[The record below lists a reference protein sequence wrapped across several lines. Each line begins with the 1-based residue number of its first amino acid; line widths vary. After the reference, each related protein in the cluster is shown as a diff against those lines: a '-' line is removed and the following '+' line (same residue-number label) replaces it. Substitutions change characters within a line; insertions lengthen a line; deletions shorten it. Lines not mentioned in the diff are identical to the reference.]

1 MQSHGRAAY
10 RAHVRSVAMVKVV
23 VIIWRVDHGVSH
35 DAVGQASAAGSNTAV
50 GHSPFL
56 RQLHRAASQF
66 LHLAAMPDARLLLPP
81 ITGLSLRTSS
91 DFDVLDRGHG
101 DQARGA
107 VSQWT
112 RCAVAAGRRTRRRWS
127 REQLEKMDIDFD
139 SVVVDAPVGR
149 SPPEITR

>member
-101 DQARGA
+101 DDGSRISMDG
-107 VSQWT
+107 
-112 RCAVAAGRRTRRRWS
+112 TRRRSPATNSSAGGRASSWRKWMRVFARGS
-127 REQLEKMDIDFD
+127 NVQSSMDA
-139 SVVVDAPVGR
+139 SMR
-149 SPPEITR
+149 Q